1 MERVEVRPSISFT
14 AIDLETANP
23 RHSSPCAVGLVK
35 VRDGKVVDRWSSLIS
50 PHESCGEFSFW
61 NTKVHGLDSDS
72 VRGAPGWEKVF
83 PRIAEFVAD
92 DALLAHNAAFDRS
105 VLRQT
110 CALYDMESPPNTWLD
125 TMWAAK
131 RCLTLASYALP
142 AVSNYLDL
150 PSFVHHRADSDAL
163 QAALVGVALAE
174 RFPDSWHEG
183 RLGPSVAAAPTLKA
197 GDFGSLGN
205 ERPLEGQLVVFTG
218 RLEMNTRAEASALV
232 EHLGGVS
239 QKGITRA
246 TTMVITGEFDPA
258 TLRPG
263 TTLSS
268 KLQKARE
275 MAEAGIP
282 IEILSE
288 VEFLDR
294 VALKRDELEAAIRA
308 QRAQSRG
315 SWIPDYVVSQA
326 SNLGGSLLAYNQ
338 WIRRALAHPDG
349 RSDGGHP
356 CVRCGGAIPADVYWL
371 FAERRTCSGDCS
383 DSLKR
388 AAKRAWSH
396 SGIQPPPAPEY
407 SPSWGMGRG

>member
-1 MERVEVRPSISFT
+1 MGRPSISFT

-23 RHSSPCAVGLVK
+23 RHSSPCAVGVVR
-35 VRDGKVVDRWSSLIS
+35 VRDGKVVDQWSSLIS
-50 PHESCGEFSFW
+50 PHESCQEFSVW
-61 NTKVHGLDSDS
+61 NTRVHGLDSNS
-72 VRGAPGWEKVF
+72 VRGAPGWEEVF

-92 DALLAHNAAFDRS
+92 DVLVAHNAAFDRS
-105 VLRQT
+105 VIRQT

-125 TMWAAK
+125 TMVAAK

-142 AVSNYLDL
+142 AVSNSLGL
-150 PSFVHHRADSDAL
+150 PPFVHHRADSDAL

-174 RFPDSWHEG
+174 RFPDSWQQG
-183 RLGPSVAAAPTLKA
+183 RLGPSVTVPPTSTP
-197 GDFGSLGN
+197 GDFSALGN
-205 ERPLEGQLVVFTG
+205 ARPLEGQLVVFTG
-218 RLEMNTRAEASALV
+218 RLEMNTRAEALALV
-232 EHLGGVS
+232 EQLGGVS
-239 QKGITRA
+239 QKGITRS
-246 TTMVITGEFDPA
+246 TTMVVTGEFDPA

-263 TTLSS
+263 TSLSS

-275 MAEAGIP
+275 MAEAGVS

-294 VALKRDELEAAIRA
+294 VALQKDELEAAIRA

-326 SNLGGSLLAYNQ
+326 SNLSASPLGYNQ

-349 RSDGGHP
+349 RAESGHP
-356 CVRCGGAIPADVYWL
+356 CVRCGGSIPADVYWL

-388 AAKRAWSH
+388 AAKRAWNH
-396 SGIQPPPAPEY
+396 TGIQPPPAPEY
-407 SPSWGMGRG
+407 SPSWGTGPG